1 MDKWL
6 THLSRKFSRQ
16 TITASEVKPAPLSE
30 QVNNTLADRTSSD
43 SEEETEEVSQ
53 APVQKVEEE
62 EEEGQLF
69 GLLQLRSVG
78 IVCIS
83 S

>member
-16 TITASEVKPAPLSE
+16 TITASEVKLAPLSE
-30 QVNNTLADRTSSD
+30 QVNSTQADRTSSE

-53 APVQKVEEE
+53 APVPKS
-62 EEEGQLF
+62 EGGGGGGGAVVWIF
-69 GLLQLRSVG
+69 FS
-78 IVCIS
+78 
-83 S
+83 